1 MYVCMCV
8 CINTYMYIYIY
19 IYIIFIHALYIY
31 TPQALADLQ
40 EASPDNLLSLELI
53 WAPET
58 GNRFRV

>member
-1 MYVCMCV
+1 
-8 CINTYMYIYIY
+8 
-19 IYIIFIHALYIY
+19 
-31 TPQALADLQ
+31 LADLQ